1 MVMKRDETDLEISY
15 GLRDAQFGRVIVL
28 KIRRSDEDDASVE
41 CIYVPYLHKRPSRT
55 KPSCNPSAPFSQ
67 TIDAQTP
74 MTQSGFVSRLVS
86 AAVKCQSSGLL
97 TTLFFHGSPSLS
109 PSLGNQ
115 NQNQNQN
122 QKPAGLNNWPRWQC
136 KCGCECKC
144 ISTGRLL
151 AWDASYRRENASS
164 GLGTEQTLHQQGKE
178 VFDWTIEHHIRK
190 GGQRG
195 VT

>member
-1 MVMKRDETDLEISY
+1 
-15 GLRDAQFGRVIVL
+15 
-28 KIRRSDEDDASVE
+28 
-41 CIYVPYLHKRPSRT
+41 
-55 KPSCNPSAPFSQ
+55 
-67 TIDAQTP
+67 

-86 AAVKCQSSGLL
+86 AAVKSQVSAKWTL
-97 TTLFFHGSPSLS
+97 TTLFFYGSSSLS
-109 PSLGNQ
+109 PPLG

-136 KCGCECKC
+136 KCKC
-144 ISTGRLL
+144 ISTGHPL
-151 AWDASYRRENASS
+151 AWGASYRRGNASS
-164 GLGTEQTLHQQGKE
+164 GLGTERTLHEQGKK

>member
-1 MVMKRDETDLEISY
+1 VAAAVYLFPGRLQHQLQTLDTFELHLRLATPEPLFTDCFLHIAAVVLLLRWRFSLVMKRDETDLEVSY

-86 AAVKCQSSGLL
+86 AAVKCQSGGL
-97 TTLFFHGSPSLS
+97 
-109 PSLGNQ
+109 
-115 NQNQNQN
+115 
-122 QKPAGLNNWPRWQC
+122 
-136 KCGCECKC
+136 
-144 ISTGRLL
+144 
-151 AWDASYRRENASS
+151 
-164 GLGTEQTLHQQGKE
+164 
-178 VFDWTIEHHIRK
+178 
-190 GGQRG
+190 
-195 VT
+195 